1 MGTLVSW
8 KRTLP
13 SERTMLSGQ
22 EHLMAETLD
31 GKKDISLLN
40 SSPFRSATGF
50 RIMKHCFLVVLG
62 IHFLASL
69 WLF

>member
-1 MGTLVSW
+1 
-8 KRTLP
+8 
-13 SERTMLSGQ
+13 MLSGQ